1 MTEIPDTNTL
11 NHDKDHLSSSKPGE
25 SEEDLSEKL
34 TNVKLSVN
42 NHSDPTPNSTTDS
55 SSIRERILKK
65 LSISHSS
72 SYIPEHKFWDTQLV
86 TKLTDVVNS
95 NDYGPIDSNEDISK
109 VKKNPIALP
118 NGFEWVSLD
127 INDEEDRNQVYK
139 LLSENY
145 VEDGD
150 ALFRF
155 DYKPEFLIWALTV
168 PNYNKEWQIGVQ
180 VSSCKTLIGYIT
192 AVPVNVNV
200 IGNTLKLAE
209 VNFLCIHKKFR
220 SKRLAPVL
228 IKEITRR
235 VNLSGIWQAIY
246 TAGIVIPKPI
256 AKCRY
261 WHRPLDIK
269 RLISARFSGVGRRMT
284 ISRAIRI
291 YKVNDIPNV
300 EMRPM
305 EQKDVLSVH
314 KLLRKYLQKYK
325 LYQEFDVHEVE
336 HQFMPR
342 EDIIQ
347 TFVKTNED
355 EVTDMV
361 SYYSLPSTV
370 INNRKVHTIR
380 AAYSFYNIATTMT
393 FKSLMEHAIFFAK
406 SQGYDVYNALD
417 LMENSLVF
425 KDLKFG
431 MGDGDLHYY
440 MFNYRVPDLKSTD
453 VGMVLL

>member
-1 MTEIPDTNTL
+1 MSEIPHTNSL
-11 NHDKDHLSSSKPGE
+11 NHDKDHISSSKAREP
-25 SEEDLSEKL
+25 EEDLPEKL
-34 TNVKLSVN
+34 TNLKLSVN
-42 NHSDPTPNSTTDS
+42 TNSDPTPNSTTDS
-55 SSIRERILKK
+55 SSIRARIFRRF
-65 LSISHSS
+65 SISPTN

-95 NDYGPIDSNEDISK
+95 NECGPIDPNEDVSR
-109 VKKNPIALP
+109 VKKNPIPLP
-118 NGFEWVSLD
+118 NGFEWISLD

-155 DYKPEFLIWALTV
+155 DYKREFLIWALTV
-168 PNYNKEWQIGVQ
+168 PNYNKDWQIGVR

-200 IGNTLKLAE
+200 VGNTLKLAE

-235 VNLSGIWQAIY
+235 VNLCGIWQAIY
-246 TAGIVIPKPI
+246 TAGIVIPRPI

-269 RLISARFSGVGRRMT
+269 RLIASRFSGVGRRMT
-284 ISRAIRI
+284 ISRAVRI

-305 EQKDVLSVH
+305 EGKDVLSLH
-314 KLLRKYLQKYK
+314 KLLTKHLQNYK
-325 LYQEFDVHEVE
+325 LYQEFDVDEVE

-347 TFVKTNED
+347 TFVKTVD
-355 EVTDMV
+355 GQVTDML
-361 SYYSLPSTV
+361 SYYSLPSSV

-380 AAYSFYNIATTMT
+380 AAYSFYNIATTMS
-393 FKSLMEHAIFFAK
+393 FKSLMEHAIYFSK

-440 MFNYRVPDLKSTD
+440 MFNYRVPDLKPSD
-453 VGMVLL
+453 VGIVLL